1 MHLAD
6 AQQLA
11 YLHESV
17 QSAML
22 SPADWPQLMNGFGGM
37 GAPHVECAAAPDS
50 DSAGLGEASVITTSN
65 GSDREPLCQRHGLQ
79 EASAPQRGAPLR
91 LLVLERVMRLC
102 QWCGLQGMH
111 SQGCRRTEGWACGV
125 QRRACRYRR
134 RRARDART
142 MRLSTPSR
150 SAASARSGWR
160 SREPSGELFIHCCLP
175 LLLSGLVHRPQIM
188 FLSEAFS
195 TLSMVCL
202 PP

>member
-37 GAPHVECAAAPDS
+37 GAAHVECAAAPDS

-79 EASAPQRGAPLR
+79 EASAPQRGVPPG
-91 LLVLERVMRLC
+91 LLALQRVVWLC
-102 QWCGLQGMH
+102 LWPAGEQLNAFLGLH
-111 SQGCRRTEGWACGV
+111 V
-125 QRRACRYRR
+125 
-134 RRARDART
+134 D
-142 MRLSTPSR
+142 
-150 SAASARSGWR
+150 
-160 SREPSGELFIHCCLP
+160 
-175 LLLSGLVHRPQIM
+175 
-188 FLSEAFS
+188 
-195 TLSMVCL
+195 
-202 PP
+202 